1 MMKRTSMVVAPFV
14 LAFILAA
21 GGCSPIAT
29 LSYKQLGACD
39 DFSPDTLQAGPNKAF
54 VFFRMDSLDNSGNGT
69 PATLNP
75 FDLSVPSLVTST
87 GEGKIDQ
94 LWTTEWASALQGP
107 PAGTVTVPPNTVQPL
122 IGWGVMLVSTSTSD
136 GAVEANTT
144 SYFLVG
150 GAGSGIL
157 PTKEDP
163 TRTSWPYTRDCPSIN
178 FAQ

>member
-1 MMKRTSMVVAPFV
+1 MTKRTWMVAVPFAVA
-14 LAFILAA
+14 LALAA
-21 GGCSPIAT
+21 GCGPTAT

-39 DFSPDTLQAGPNKAF
+39 DFSPGLLQAGANKAY

-94 LWTTEWASALQGP
+94 TLTNEWAQALQGP
-107 PAGTVTVPPNTVQPL
+107 PAGSITVPPNTVQPL

-157 PTKEDP
+157 ASKEDP
-163 TRTSWPYTRDCPSIN
+163 TRTSWPYTRDCGSIN
-178 FAQ
+178 FTQ